1 MGTNKN
7 QPSLVSKDLDYAKDS
22 ITHKFMTDMSGSLP
36 DRDKCRQM
44 IADPYYN
51 LHAFTP
57 VLETGCLSPDELMA
71 GLLERMRT
79 YHPSDDLSMIEKAYE
94 TASKAHEGQM
104 RKSGDPYIVH
114 PLWVC
119 IILASLEM
127 DRETI
132 MAAML
137 HDVVEDTAYNE
148 DSIRESFGDDVARL
162 VDGVTKLGQIDYSSD
177 KLEAQAQ
184 NLRKMFLAMAKDIRV
199 IVIKLADRLHNMW
212 TLQYMKPAKQIEKA
226 EETLDIYAPIAGRLG
241 IYKIQSELEDT
252 SLKFLKPD
260 IYNSIIEQLEE
271 YHSQRDKFINK
282 TVGDVAKHMEEAHIK
297 ADVFGRVK
305 HVFSIYKKMVQ
316 QEKTSIDEI
325 YDIFATRIIVETV
338 QDCYAALGTIHDL
351 YTPVP
356 GRFKDYIA
364 MPKPNMYRSLHTTL
378 IGEEG
383 KPFEVQIRTQEMHRI
398 AEYGIAAH
406 WQYKESGGSDEQA
419 SESGEDA
426 KLTWLRRILEWQQ
439 DTSDN
444 KEFLSTV
451 KGDLDLFAGD
461 VYCFTPQG
469 DVKTLPA
476 GSTPIDFAYAIH
488 SAVGNK
494 MVGARVN
501 GKLAN
506 IDYKV
511 QNGDRIEIITSQNTK
526 GPSRDWLKIVKSTQA
541 KSKINQWFKKEFKEE
556 NIVKGRAM
564 LEQYC
569 REKRCDLNDLLEPA
583 YMETVMKKY
592 GFKEWDAVLAAVGHG
607 GIKEGQIVNRLRQAY
622 RNDHK
627 NEYLEEQVKNL
638 DKSGKN
644 AEEHVLRSKS
654 GIIVKGVGD
663 MAVHFSKCCN
673 PVPGDE
679 IVGFITRGRGLSIHR
694 TDCTNVMNLS
704 EQERARLIPA
714 EWADIPKEGGSY
726 SVDIIIYARNRKGL
740 LMDLAKVFVE
750 NGVDLKSMNIKVN
763 KQNVASINAGFEVQS
778 RSDVRDISQKL
789 RKISDVIDIQRPR

>member
-1 MGTNKN
+1 M
-7 QPSLVSKDLDYAKDS
+7 DYATDS
-22 ITHKFMTDMSGSLP
+22 ITHKYVTDMSGNLP

-44 IADPYYN
+44 ISDPVYN

-57 VLETGCLSPDELMA
+57 VIETGCLSPEDLFE
-71 GLLERMRT
+71 GLLARMRT
-79 YHPSDDLSMIEKAYE
+79 YHPSDDLSLIEKAYQVAGE
-94 TASKAHEGQM
+94 AHADQK
-104 RKSGDPYIVH
+104 RKSGEPYIVH
-114 PLWVC
+114 PLWVS

-132 MAAML
+132 IAAML
-137 HDVVEDTAYNE
+137 HDVVEDTSLGEKELE
-148 DSIRESFGDDVARL
+148 DMFGKDIVQL

-177 KLEAQAQ
+177 KVEAQAQ

-212 TLQYMKPAKQIEKA
+212 TLEYMSPEKQREKS
-226 EETLDIYAPIAGRLG
+226 EETIDIYAPIAGRLG
-241 IYKIQSELEDT
+241 IYKIQSELEDLA
-252 SLKFLKPD
+252 LKFLEPEE
-260 IYNSIIEQLEE
+260 YASIIEQLEE
-271 YHSQRDKFINK
+271 YHASRDVFINR
-282 TVGDVAKHMEEAHIK
+282 TVGEVAAHMKEAGIK

-305 HVFSIYKKMVQ
+305 HVFSIYKKLVHQ
-316 QEKTSIDEI
+316 NKKTIDQI
-325 YDIFATRIIVETV
+325 YDIFATRIIVDSV
-338 QDCYAALGTIHDL
+338 KDCYAALGTIHDL

-364 MPKPNMYRSLHTTL
+364 MPKPNMYQSLHTTL
-378 IGEEG
+378 IGNEG

-406 WQYKESGGSDEQA
+406 WQYKESGGSETKAPGD
-419 SESGEDA
+419 GEEA

-444 KEFLSTV
+444 KEFMSIL
-451 KGDLDLFAGD
+451 KGDLNLFAAD

-506 IDYKV
+506 IDYQIK
-511 QNGDRIEIITSQNTK
+511 NGDRVEVITSQNTK
-526 GPSRDWLKIVKSTQA
+526 GPSRDWLNIVKSTQA
-541 KSKINQWFKKEFKEE
+541 KSKINQWFKKQFKED
-556 NIVKGRAM
+556 NIVKGKAM

-569 REKRCDLNDLLEPA
+569 REKKYNLNDLLEPA
-583 YMETVMKKY
+583 YKEVVMKKY

-627 NEYLEEQVKNL
+627 NEFLEDQVRSLEKA
-638 DKSGKN
+638 GKPS
-644 AEEHVLRSKS
+644 EHVLKSKS
-654 GIIVKGVGD
+654 GVIVKGVGD

-694 TDCTNVMNLS
+694 TDCTNVMSMS

-714 EWADIPKEGGSY
+714 EWVDLTHENAAY
-726 SVDIIIYARNRKGL
+726 TVDIIIYAHNRKGL
-740 LMDLAKVFVE
+740 LMDIAKIFVE
-750 NGVDLKSMNIKVN
+750 NGVDLTTLNTKVN
-763 KQNVASINAGFEVQS
+763 KQNMASIETGFDVKSRSEVQ
-778 RSDVRDISQKL
+778 DIMAKL
-789 RKISDVIDIQRPR
+789 RQVPDVVDIQRPR